1 MIQHHRLIRPPRSAQ
16 QIEARRIIRDML
28 AARSAPAT
36 SCGKGDRLTRGYN
49 LGYDAALKLLYRR
62 LGR

>member
-1 MIQHHRLIRPPRSAQ
+1 MIQHHRLIRPPRGPD

-28 AARSAPAT
+28 AARPAPAT

-49 LGYDAALKLLYRR
+49 LRNDAALKQLYRR
-62 LGR
+62 MK